1 MELDLFKIKKVFF
14 VGIGGIGI
22 SAIARMMLLEG
33 KEVHG
38 SDMSE
43 GEVVQELRNAGA
55 EITIGQGFE
64 LISEGTDLIIYTI
77 AIESYDP
84 DLYEKV
90 VTSLIP
96 ARSYPEMLEVV
107 TKGKNTIAI
116 SGTHGKTTTTAMIA
130 KILMDAS
137 KDPTVII
144 GSLLKGTNSNL
155 ISGKSNLFVVEA
167 CEYRRSFLHIHPKI
181 LVIVNIE
188 ADHLDY
194 YKDLSDIKDAFSE
207 MISQIGEGGALV
219 CDPNHENIAS
229 IISDIKCKVINYTKY
244 LESVPKLSVPGE
256 HNRIDAAAALA
267 VAEELGIKKEEAEKS
282 VQKFQGTWR
291 RLEKRGETRD
301 GTILYDDYAHHPT
314 EIKASLQALREL
326 YPNKKLIIIFQSHL
340 YSRTKSLWEGFVSA
354 FDGADQVFILPV
366 YAARELFD
374 PTVSPEKLAE
384 AIAGRGK
391 EARAFA
397 DFDEG
402 IKYFN
407 ETKFG
412 ENDVIVTM
420 GAGEAY
426 KVAEGLELTNK

>member
-1 MELDLFKIKKVFF
+1 MELDLNKIKKVFY

-22 SAIARMMLLEG
+22 SAIARMMLKEG
-33 KEVHG
+33 KEVYG
-38 SDMSE
+38 SDTSE
-43 GEVVQELRNAGA
+43 GEVVAELKNAGA

-64 LISEGTDLIIYTI
+64 LIPEGTDLIVYTI

-90 VTSLIP
+90 VTGLIP
-96 ARSYPEMLEVV
+96 ARSYPEMLEIV

-130 KILMDAS
+130 KILIDAK
-137 KDPTVII
+137 KDPTVIV
-144 GSLLKGTNSNL
+144 GSLLKDTNSNL
-155 ISGKSNLFVVEA
+155 ISGKSDLFVVEA

-181 LVIVNIE
+181 LVITNIE

-194 YKDLSDIKDAFSE
+194 YKDLADIQDAFSE
-207 MISQIGEGGALV
+207 MISQIAEGGALV
-219 CDPNHENIAS
+219 CDPNHENIAP
-229 IISDIKCKVINYTKY
+229 IISNIKCKVIDYTKY

-267 VAEELGIKKEEAEKS
+267 VAEELGILKEEAEKS

-291 RLEKRGETRD
+291 RLEKRGEAKD

-326 YPNKKLIIIFQSHL
+326 YPSKKLIIIFQSHL
-340 YSRTKSLWEGFVSA
+340 YSRTKSLWEGFVEA

-366 YAARELFD
+366 YAAREMFD

-391 EARAFA
+391 EAKAFA

-426 KVAEGLELTNK
+426 KVTEGLDIIK